1 VMIKPV
7 AVASSNQ
14 ARSVTE
20 EYRKKM
26 QGVDFSYL
34 D

>member
-1 VMIKPV
+1 V
-7 AVASSNQ
+7 AIANSNE
-14 ARSVTE
+14 ARNVTE